1 MKEFS
6 PVQLNG
12 VKLKF
17 QETAEHVGIIRAT
30 TGNLPNILQRI
41 SSHKNALRAVLQ
53 NGLARHHRGNPAACL
68 RVEQIYGTPVL
79 LSGLGPLFL
88 KKPEQNVINH
98 HHLETLQNL
107 LRLLPNT
114 PHPVTYFLAGSLPG
128 EALIHLRQLG
138 LLGMISRLEGSLLH
152 RQALSVYSTKCASW
166 SWFHQVRDVCLKY
179 QLPHPLTFLTNP
191 PTKEVF
197 KKLVK
202 KQVINFWELKLRGDA
217 EPLLS
222 LSYFK
227 PEFMS
232 LVKPHPLL
240 VTAGA
245 SPYEVAKARVQA
257 LLLSGRY
264 RTELLCR
271 HWSSNSEGFCLL
283 PSCLGL
289 GVKEDLEHILLK
301 CGSLAG
307 TRERLCCFTSKHAMS
322 LPHLCS
328 TLLTLTRPDHP
339 MFCQFLLDCSVI
351 PDVISLVQA
360 LGEDVLHHLFK
371 VSRTWCYSLH
381 RDRLKMLG
389 RWNPT
394 KY

>member
-1 MKEFS
+1 MTNIDFLV
-6 PVQLNG
+6 PPG
-12 VKLKF
+12 
-17 QETAEHVGIIRAT
+17 
-30 TGNLPNILQRI
+30 PN
-41 SSHKNALRAVLQ
+41 V
-53 NGLARHHRGNPAACL
+53 
-68 RVEQIYGTPVL
+68 
-79 LSGLGPLFL
+79 
-88 KKPEQNVINH
+88 
-98 HHLETLQNL
+98 
-107 LRLLPNT
+107 
-114 PHPVTYFLAGSLPG
+114 
-128 EALIHLRQLG
+128 
-138 LLGMISRLEGSLLH
+138 
-152 RQALSVYSTKCASW
+152 
-166 SWFHQVRDVCLKY
+166 
-179 QLPHPLTFLTNP
+179 
-191 PTKEVF
+191 
-197 KKLVK
+197 
-202 KQVINFWELKLRGDA
+202 
-217 EPLLS
+217 
-222 LSYFK
+222 
-227 PEFMS
+227 
-232 LVKPHPLL
+232 
-240 VTAGA
+240 
-245 SPYEVAKARVQA
+245 PYEVAKARVQA

-307 TRERLCCFTSKHAMS
+307 TRERLCSFTSKHAMS

-394 KY
+394 KYWNTLWCNHCLGFLESLAKIIPFCNAETVVNIVWLNWKIIMWLLLVQ